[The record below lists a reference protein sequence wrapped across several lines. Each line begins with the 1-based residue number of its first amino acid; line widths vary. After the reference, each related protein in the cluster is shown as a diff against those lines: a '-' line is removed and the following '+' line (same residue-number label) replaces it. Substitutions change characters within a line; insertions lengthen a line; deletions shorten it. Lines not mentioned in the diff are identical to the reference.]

1 MSSKRSLVWTIW
13 KITEGFWENYLRGR
27 RRMRWVIGSRE
38 ERTIFPRQAW
48 HRGRQELS
56 SQMVKWR
63 LLCCYF
69 NNYRLHVKGYLDKW
83 CASISGHAVTKKD
96 PTFTRTSAQVARP
109 SARWDEESSRDCH
122 LNTGPLDLLGS
133 VKTAGLLFVSFEL
146 LSASPKTQHKGCIY
160 LWSDGTRLMTQM
172 ADFFAFGWKYSNSVR
187 QHEWTP
193 AALKLWLPV
202 IDVFDE

>member
-1 MSSKRSLVWTIW
+1 MSSKKSLVWTIS
-13 KITEGFWENYLRGR
+13 KITKGFWETYLRER
-27 RRMRWVIGSRE
+27 RIMRWVIGSRE
-38 ERTIFPRQAW
+38 ERTIFPQQAW

-56 SQMVKWR
+56 SQMAKWR

-69 NNYRLHVKGYLDKW
+69 NSCSLHVKGYLDRW
-83 CASISGHAVTKKD
+83 CASISGHALPKKD
-96 PTFTRTSAQVARP
+96 PTSTRTSAQVAQL
-109 SARWDEESSRDCH
+109 SAGQDEETCWDCH

-146 LSASPKTQHKGCIY
+146 LSASPKTQHKGYIY
-160 LWSDGTRLMTQM
+160 LWSDCTRLMTQM
-172 ADFFAFGWKYSNSVR
+172 ADFFAFGWKYSNSVW